1 MKLSCFTGSLLH
13 NRKQF
18 LANIQCLNLTV
29 LVVSNP
35 TLTIEHSES
44 PGLSIL
50 HGLRRSHKMVESEV
64 PLGQDPSRPA
74 RLYADGIFDLFHFG
88 HARLLEQCKK
98 MFPYVHLIVGV
109 CGDEDTHKIKGK
121 TVMTEYERMESVK
134 HCRWVDEVVCP
145 CPWSITT
152 EFMDEHQI
160 DFVCHDDIPYLA
172 GGGGDDVYGPIK
184 RAGKFLATQRTEGIS
199 TSDLIMRLVRDYDEY
214 VRRNLQRGYSRKD
227 LNVSLM
233 RASKIK
239 FTGKLHELEE
249 KFTMWKSRFSGAQTD
264 PEAAEDEGE
273 EDIPEGESEPKKLDE
288 RVDEFRAHLRVMV
301 ERWSDKSESLLT
313 NFISGFERK
322 STAVE
327 SVVKKMFGFKSLSD
341 TD

>member
-1 MKLSCFTGSLLH
+1 
-13 NRKQF
+13 
-18 LANIQCLNLTV
+18 
-29 LVVSNP
+29 
-35 TLTIEHSES
+35 
-44 PGLSIL
+44 
-50 HGLRRSHKMVESEV
+50 MVEGQLQ
-64 PLGQDPSRPA
+64 LGHDPSRPA

-98 MFPYVHLIVGV
+98 MFPYVYLMVGV
-109 CGDEDTHKIKGK
+109 CSDEDTHTIKGK
-121 TVMTEYERMESVK
+121 TVMTEYERAESVR

-145 CPWSITT
+145 CPWAVST
-152 EFMDEHQI
+152 EFLDKYNI
-160 DFVCHDDIPYLA
+160 DFVCHDDIPYFA
-172 GGGGDDVYGPIK
+172 GGSGDDVYGPLK

-214 VRRNLQRGYSRKD
+214 VRRNLQRGYSRKE

-239 FTGKLHELEE
+239 VAGKLRELEE
-249 KFTMWKSRFSGAQTD
+249 KFTKWKSHFSGPPDED
-264 PEAAEDEGE
+264 PAEDEA
-273 EDIPEGESEPKKLDE
+273 EDPPEDEAEHKKFDE
-288 RVDEFRAHLRVMV
+288 RIDDFRSHLRVMV
-301 ERWSDKSESLLT
+301 ERWSDKSELLIN
-313 NFISGFERK
+313 NFIAGFERK

>member
-1 MKLSCFTGSLLH
+1 MAG
-13 NRKQF
+13 
-18 LANIQCLNLTV
+18 
-29 LVVSNP
+29 
-35 TLTIEHSES
+35 
-44 PGLSIL
+44 
-50 HGLRRSHKMVESEV
+50 SEV
-64 PLGQDPSRPA
+64 SVGQDPSHPV

-98 MFPYVHLIVGV
+98 KFPYVHLIVGV

-121 TVMTEYERMESVK
+121 TVMNEFERAESVK

-145 CPWSITT
+145 CPWAITP
-152 EFMDEHQI
+152 EFMEEHQI
-160 DFVCHDDIPYLA
+160 DFVCHDDIPYMA

-184 RAGKFLATQRTEGIS
+184 RMGKFLVTQRTEGIS

-249 KFTMWKSRFSGAQTD
+249 KFTRWKSHFSSVEAD
-264 PEAAEDEGE
+264 PEAAEDEA
-273 EDIPEGESEPKKLDE
+273 EDLPEDNTEPRKLDE
-288 RVDEFRAHLRVMV
+288 RIDNFRSHLRVMA
-301 ERWSDKSESLLT
+301 ERWSDKSEVLIS

-327 SVVKKMFGFKSLSD
+327 TVVKKMFGFKSLSD

>member
-1 MKLSCFTGSLLH
+1 
-13 NRKQF
+13 
-18 LANIQCLNLTV
+18 
-29 LVVSNP
+29 
-35 TLTIEHSES
+35 
-44 PGLSIL
+44 
-50 HGLRRSHKMVESEV
+50 
-64 PLGQDPSRPA
+64 
-74 RLYADGIFDLFHFG
+74 
-88 HARLLEQCKK
+88 

-121 TVMTEYERMESVK
+121 TVMTEYEREESVK

-145 CPWSITT
+145 CPWAITP
-152 EFMDEHQI
+152 EFMEAHNI
-160 DFVCHDDIPYLA
+160 DFVCHDDVPYMA

-239 FTGKLHELEE
+239 VAGKIRELEE
-249 KFTMWKSRFSGAQTD
+249 KFSKWKSRFASTQPD
-264 PEAAEDEGE
+264 PEAAEDEADDSP
-273 EDIPEGESEPKKLDE
+273 EDETEPKKLDE
-288 RVDEFRAHLRVMV
+288 RIDDFRYHLRVMV
-301 ERWSDKSESLLT
+301 ERWSDKSESLIGD
-313 NFISGFERK
+313 FISGFERK